1 MVRVGSGATITRCG
15 PDGVCERLWMT
26 WAGPVPALEQAGH
39 EVTIHAVVACD
50 GLAGD
55 VSLDPP

>member
-1 MVRVGSGATITRCG
+1 
-15 PDGVCERLWMT
+15 
-26 WAGPVPALEQAGH
+26 VPALEQAGH

>member
-1 MVRVGSGATITRCG
+1 LA
-15 PDGVCERLWMT
+15 DGR
-26 WAGPVPALEQAGH
+26 AGPAPAPEQAGH
-39 EVTIHAVVACD
+39 EVTIGAVVACD